1 MYNNLKIQ
9 NTRILNNI
17 LGFWGSILSNFHIHN
32 FKYENI
38 WFPSS
43 EHAFMWKKADYF
55 QDNEAKDL
63 ILSTKLPR
71 KAKDY
76 GLKVKNFNEKE
87 WTEVSYQFMVE
98 ILMEK
103 FSQSKSLTDSLL
115 STKDLVIVEGSPFD
129 KKWGVGIHWEE
140 DACYDQTKWKGQ
152 NLLGKAL
159 MEVRE
164 TLKNKALEKY
174 FPTKECS

>member
-17 LGFWGSILSNFHIHN
+17 LGFWGSIFSNFHIHN

-55 QDNEAKDL
+55 QD
-63 ILSTKLPR
+63 
-71 KAKDY
+71 
-76 GLKVKNFNEKE
+76 
-87 WTEVSYQFMVE
+87 
-98 ILMEK
+98 
-103 FSQSKSLTDSLL
+103 
-115 STKDLVIVEGSPFD
+115 
-129 KKWGVGIHWEE
+129 
-140 DACYDQTKWKGQ
+140 DQTKWKGQ

-174 FPTKECS
+174 FPTKESS

>member
-9 NTRILNNI
+9 NTRILNNV
-17 LGFWGSILSNFHIHN
+17 LGFWGSIFSNFHIN
-32 FKYENI
+32 SFKYENI

-55 QDNEAKDL
+55 QDDEAKDL

-76 GLKVKNFNEKE
+76 GLKVKNFNEKK
-87 WTEVSYQFMVE
+87 WTEVSYQFMVDV
-98 ILMEK
+98 LVCK
-103 FSQSKSLTDSLL
+103 FGQNSSLKKTLL
-115 STKDLVIVEGSPFD
+115 NTGSRSFVEGSPYD
-129 KKWGVGIHWEE
+129 KIYGIGIHWEE

-174 FPTKECS
+174 FPTKESS

>member
-1 MYNNLKIQ
+1 M
-9 NTRILNNI
+9 
-17 LGFWGSILSNFHIHN
+17 F
-32 FKYENI
+32 
-38 WFPSS
+38 
-43 EHAFMWKKADYF
+43 KKADYF

-103 FSQSKSLTDSLL
+103 FSQSKSLKKTLL
-115 STKDLVIVEGSPFD
+115 NTGSRSFVEGSPYD
-129 KKWGVGIHWEE
+129 KIYGIGIHWEE

-164 TLKNKALEKY
+164 ALKNKSLESISQLRKSL
-174 FPTKECS
+174 K